1 MATAGATARGG
12 TDLVGIGRAASV
24 VQRNGVLIALAALVA
39 FGAIRYEGF
48 LSPYN
53 VFSVLSFNSMF
64 GLVALGMCFVIMTK
78 GIDLSVGSV
87 AALASVVAALLS
99 PQGLLPALL
108 AGVAAG
114 ALIGVL
120 NGEIIAH
127 TRIQPFVVT
136 LATLLGARGLA
147 LIFANNTSVAVSY
160 ESGFTYV
167 GQGDVFGVPVPVIIL
182 AVAYLCGSLL
192 LNLTPFGRHVLA
204 IGGNEEAAR
213 LMGLRVNRIKVAVY
227 TMSGALA
234 GLAGVILAGQF
245 GAGQP
250 TEGLGWELSAI
261 ASVVVGGTLLTGG
274 IGSVG
279 TTLVGV
285 LLLGLIFNILNF
297 ENGLGWISLSAY
309 WQSVIRGAFL
319 LVVVLLQ
326 VRLVRRRAAAG
337 RAA

>member
-1 MATAGATARGG
+1 MATAPMTARSG
-12 TDLVGIGRAASV
+12 TDISGARRAASLL
-24 VQRNGVLIALAALVA
+24 QRQGVLVVLVLLVV

-48 LSPYN
+48 LSSYN
-53 VFSVLSFNSMF
+53 IASVLRFNAMF
-64 GLVALGMCFVIMTK
+64 GLVALGMAFVIMTK

-87 AALASVVAALLS
+87 AALGSVIAALLS
-99 PQGLLPALL
+99 SQGLLPALL
-108 AGVAAG
+108 GAVLAGSLFGLVNGAIVAR
-114 ALIGVL
+114 
-120 NGEIIAH
+120 

-136 LATLLGARGLA
+136 LATLLAARGLA

-160 ESGFTYV
+160 ETDFTYI
-167 GQGDVFGVPVPVIIL
+167 GQGLFFGIPVPVIIL
-182 AVAYLCGSLL
+182 GVAFAIGSLL
-192 LNLTPFGRHVLA
+192 LNFTPFGRHVLA

-213 LMGLRVNRIKVAVY
+213 LMGLRVTRTKVAVY

-279 TTLVGV
+279 TTLFGV

-297 ENGLGWISLSAY
+297 ENGRGVISLSPY

-319 LVVVLLQ
+319 LVVLVLQ
-326 VRLVRRRAAAG
+326 QRLTQRREST
-337 RAA
+337 

>member
-1 MATAGATARGG
+1 MATAGATARTG
-12 TDLVGIGRAASV
+12 TDLVGLGRAASV

-48 LSPYN
+48 LSTYN
-53 VFSVLSFNSMF
+53 IFSVLSFNSMF

-99 PQGLLPALL
+99 PQGLLPALS
-108 AGVAAG
+108 AAVAAG
-114 ALIGVL
+114 ALVGLL
-120 NGEIIAH
+120 NGVIIAH

-136 LATLLGARGLA
+136 LASLLGARGLA

-182 AVAYLCGSLL
+182 AVAYLGGSLV

-213 LMGLRVNRIKVAVY
+213 LMGLRVSRIKVAVY

-279 TTLVGV
+279 TTLIGV

-297 ENGLGWISLSAY
+297 ESGKGVISLSPY

-319 LVVVLLQ
+319 FVVLVLQ
-326 VRLVRRRAAAG
+326 QRLTHRRESS
-337 RAA
+337 

>member
-1 MATAGATARGG
+1 VATAGATARTG
-12 TDLVGIGRAASV
+12 TELVGIGRAASV
-24 VQRNGVLIALAALVA
+24 VQRNGVLIALVALVA

-48 LSPYN
+48 LDAYN
-53 VFSVLSFNSMF
+53 IFSVLSFNSMF

-99 PQGLLPALL
+99 PQGLVPALL
-108 AGVAAG
+108 AAVAAG
-114 ALIGVL
+114 TLVGLL
-120 NGEIIAH
+120 NGAIIAH

-136 LATLLGARGLA
+136 LASLLGARGVA
-147 LIFANNTSVAVSY
+147 LIFANNTSVPVSY

-167 GQGDVFGVPVPVIIL
+167 GQGLFFDVPVPVIIL
-182 AVAYLCGSLL
+182 AVAYICGSLV

-297 ENGLGWISLSAY
+297 ENGRGVISLSPY

-319 LVVVLLQ
+319 FVVLVLQ
-326 VRLVRRRAAAG
+326 QRLTHRREG
-337 RAA
+337 S